1 MARYTQK
8 PQDISR
14 LLSDSPLAAQQQQV
28 AVLHKLNKVLAE
40 VLQLEQLSFCQ
51 VSSIRH
57 GRAVILCASAPWL
70 TRLKLQR
77 DAILDNFRRK
87 ILPDLA
93 GIDIEASPN
102 GQILKPTPTLKPQ
115 AVIQKSLSE
124 QQAALLK
131 QTAEN
136 TSAEVREALLKLAQR
151 INTDSK
157 K

>member
-102 GQILKPTPTLKPQ
+102 GQIYRPTPKTE
-115 AVIQKSLSE
+115 AVMQKSLSE
-124 QQAALLK
+124 QQAALLR

-151 INTDSK
+151 IKADSK